1 MILGTNTD
9 VKVNLF
15 LDGCKIKKSQ
25 DVALLEIT
33 IDDNLSFK
41 AHIENICWTTKHKLH
56 ALERLRKYL
65 RINQIKT
72 LCNAFIC
79 TQFFYVP
86 LI

>member
-41 AHIENICWTTKHKLH
+41 THIENIC
-56 ALERLRKYL
+56 
-65 RINQIKT
+65 
-72 LCNAFIC
+72 
-79 TQFFYVP
+79 
-86 LI
+86 